1 VRGSIR
7 MILRLWSLLQELIKN
22 MKDIAIYGA
31 GGFGREVACLLN
43 AINAND
49 AIWNLIGFFD
59 DVKEVGY
66 TNEYGK
72 VLGGIDGLNSYPS
85 ALCVVFAIG
94 SPHGVANL
102 MDRISNQNI
111 DFPNII
117 APNVRFADD
126 DNLKL
131 GVGNIFSWDC
141 HISCNV
147 RIGNFN
153 IFNGYITVG
162 HDAIIG
168 DFNSFMPGVRISGE
182 TNIGNKNY
190 FGVSSV
196 LLQKKRVGYNTVIGA
211 GSVIIRPTKNNST
224 YMGNPATIVKY

>member
-1 VRGSIR
+1 
-7 MILRLWSLLQELIKN
+7 

-43 AINAND
+43 AINENA
-49 AIWNLIGFFD
+49 AVWNLIGFFD
-59 DVKEVGY
+59 DVKGVGH

-72 VLGGIDGLNSYPS
+72 VLGGIDELNSYPS
-85 ALCVVFAIG
+85 KICVIFAIG

-102 MDRISNQNI
+102 VNKIFNKNVA
-111 DFPNII
+111 FPNII

-126 DNLKL
+126 MNLKL
-131 GVGNIFSWDC
+131 GIGNIFSWDC

-147 RIGNFN
+147 RIGDFN

-162 HDAIIG
+162 HDATIG
-168 DFNSFMPGVRISGE
+168 DFNSLMPAVRISGE
-182 TNIGNKNY
+182 VHIGNRNF

-196 LLQKKRVGYNTVIGA
+196 VLQQIKIGDDTVIGA
-211 GSVIIRPTKNNST
+211 NST
-224 YMGNPATIVKY
+224 ILRKTKDGNTYVGNPASIVKY

>member
-1 VRGSIR
+1 
-7 MILRLWSLLQELIKN
+7 

-43 AINAND
+43 AINKNGVV
-49 AIWNLIGFFD
+49 WNLIGFFD
-59 DVKEVGY
+59 DVKGAGY
-66 TNEYGK
+66 ANEYGK
-72 VLGGIDGLNSYPS
+72 VLGGMNELNSYPS
-85 ALCVVFAIG
+85 DLCVVFAIG

-102 MDRISNQNI
+102 VDKISNQNI

-126 DNLKL
+126 ANLKL
-131 GVGNIFSWDC
+131 GIGNIFSWDC

-147 RIGNFN
+147 RIGDFN
-153 IFNGYITVG
+153 AFNGYITVG

-168 DFNSFMPGVRISGE
+168 DFNSFMPGVRISGD
-182 TNIGNKNY
+182 TNIGDKNY

-196 LLQKKRVGYNTVIGA
+196 LLQKKKVGCNTVVGA
-211 GSVIIRPTKNNST
+211 GSVVIRATKDNST
-224 YMGNPATIVKY
+224 YIGNPATIVKY

>member
-1 VRGSIR
+1 
-7 MILRLWSLLQELIKN
+7 M
-22 MKDIAIYGA
+22 
-31 GGFGREVACLLN
+31 
-43 AINAND
+43 
-49 AIWNLIGFFD
+49 
-59 DVKEVGY
+59 
-66 TNEYGK
+66 
-72 VLGGIDGLNSYPS
+72 LGGIDGLNSYPS

-168 DFNSFMPGVRISGE
+168 DFNSFMPGSEFLEKRTLVIK
-182 TNIGNKNY
+182 IIL
-190 FGVSSV
+190 VC
-196 LLQKKRVGYNTVIGA
+196 LLFYCRRREWD
-211 GSVIIRPTKNNST
+211 IIL
-224 YMGNPATIVKY
+224 